1 MLTRQQTRVLY
12 RAVLILDA
20 VIRQKDHGAA
30 SLKAWLG
37 GRTQPLKILVLQRRE
52 DFPEMEK
59 FFEANK
65 NSGIRLSMEQFIS
78 ELANLWSTIKDGQL
92 DSLKVRH
99 LLSTYIPVAA
109 PLRMHEPMQ
118 LVFEKARS
126 LVTEMRAIS

>member
-1 MLTRQQTRVLY
+1 MLTRQQTRALY

-37 GRTQPLKILVLQRRE
+37 GRTQPLKILVFQQRA
-52 DFPEMEK
+52 DFPELDK

-78 ELANLWSTIKDGQL
+78 ELANLWSTRIVGRL
-92 DSLKVRH
+92 DSSQVRD
-99 LLSTYIPVAA
+99 LFSIYIPVAIQ
-109 PLRMHEPMQ
+109 LGMHEPMQ
-118 LVFEKARS
+118 QVFKEVRS
-126 LVTEMRAIS
+126 VVKEMIVST